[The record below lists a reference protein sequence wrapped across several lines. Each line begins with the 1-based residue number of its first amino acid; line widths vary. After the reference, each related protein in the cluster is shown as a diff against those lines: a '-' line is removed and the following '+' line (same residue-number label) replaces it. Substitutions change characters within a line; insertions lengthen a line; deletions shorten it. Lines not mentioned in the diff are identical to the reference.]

1 MDERA
6 VGLLEEIRNLQR
18 EHLELY
24 RQAVRNQEDSIGMQR
39 QAQDEF
45 RRRMKIVWV
54 IGIVA
59 IALAL
64 SLLWLLVRPYV

>member
-24 RQAVRNQEDSIGMQR
+24 RQAVRNQEDSIRMQR
-39 QAQDEF
+39 EAQDEL

-54 IGIVA
+54 LGIVA
-59 IALAL
+59 IGLAL